1 MKKEQFGDLS
11 AFVTGGN
18 DGVGGGDGPVVILM
32 HGFGAPGFDLV
43 DLGSMF
49 EVPSQVRF
57 VFPEAPLALG
67 PGFSGGRAW
76 WMLDMALFEARA
88 RGERVDRSGDIPDSL
103 PGVSASLTALLE
115 HVEKRFELTRK
126 QVVLGGFSQGSMLAL
141 DVALQLDEKPAG
153 LLLMS
158 STLIATP
165 RWTPRMA
172 SLAGLPIVQSH
183 GAQDAILPLEDAER
197 LAQLLRDAGANLR
210 WVEFRG
216 GHEIPPVVLR
226 KGSEL
231 ICEALRI
238 QNATRQVRT

>member
-1 MKKEQFGDLS
+1 MKKEQFGELS
-11 AFVTGGN
+11 AYVTGGS
-18 DGVGGGDGPVVILM
+18 DGVGGGSGPVVILL

-43 DLGSMF
+43 DVGSMF
-49 EVPSQVRF
+49 EVPDQVRF

-88 RGERVDRSGDIPDSL
+88 RGVVIDRSGDIPESL
-103 PGVSASLTALLE
+103 AEVSASLTSL
-115 HVEKRFELTRK
+115 VEQVEERFGLSRK

-141 DVALQLDEKPAG
+141 DAALHMQEKPAG
-153 LLLMS
+153 LLLLS
-158 STLIATP
+158 STLIARP
-165 RWTPRMA
+165 RWEPRMA
-172 SLAGLPIVQSH
+172 SLAGVPIVLSH
-183 GAQDAILPLEDAER
+183 GAQDAILPLSDAER
-197 LAQLLRDAGANLR
+197 LAQLLREAGAKLR

-231 ICEALRI
+231 IREALL
-238 QNATRQVRT
+238 

>member
-11 AFVTGGN
+11 AFVTGGS
-18 DGVGGGDGPVVILM
+18 DGVGGGSGPLVILM

-49 EVPSQVRF
+49 EVPSEVRF

-88 RGERVDRSGDIPDSL
+88 RGERIDRSDDIPDAL
-103 PGVSASLTALLE
+103 PAVSASLTTLVEQVEQRFAL
-115 HVEKRFELTRK
+115 KRK

-141 DVALQLDEKPAG
+141 DVALHMAEKPAG

-172 SLAGLPIVQSH
+172 SLADLPIVLSH
-183 GAQDAILPLEDAER
+183 GAQDALLPLADAER
-197 LAQLLRDAGANLR
+197 LAQLLRDAGTKLR

-231 ICEALRI
+231 ICEALG
-238 QNATRQVRT
+238 VRA

>member
-1 MKKEQFGDLS
+1 MKKEQFGELS
-11 AFVTGGN
+11 AFVTGGS
-18 DGVGGGDGPVVILM
+18 DGTGGGDGPVVILL

-49 EVPSQVRF
+49 ELPDQVRF

-88 RGERVDRSGDIPDSL
+88 RGVVIDRSGDIPDTL
-103 PGVSASLTALLE
+103 AAVSADLISL
-115 HVEKRFELTRK
+115 VEAVEQRFALTRK
-126 QVVLGGFSQGSMLAL
+126 QLVLGGFSQGSMLAL
-141 DVALQLDEKPAG
+141 DAALHMEEKPAG
-153 LLLMS
+153 LLLLS
-158 STLIATP
+158 STLIARP
-165 RWTPRMA
+165 RWEPRMA

-183 GAQDAILPLEDAER
+183 GAQDAILSLTDAER
-197 LAQLLRDAGANLR
+197 LATLLREAGAQLR

-231 ICEALRI
+231 IRGALGL
-238 QNATRQVRT
+238 

>member
-1 MKKEQFGDLS
+1 MKKEQFGELS
-11 AFVTGGN
+11 AYVTGGS
-18 DGVGGGDGPVVILM
+18 DGVGGGSGPVVILL

-43 DLGSMF
+43 DVGSMF
-49 EVPSQVRF
+49 EVPDQVRF

-88 RGERVDRSGDIPDSL
+88 RGVVLDRSGDIPESL
-103 PGVSASLTALLE
+103 AEVSASVTSL
-115 HVEKRFELTRK
+115 VEQVEERFGLSRK

-141 DVALQLDEKPAG
+141 DAALHMQEKPAG
-153 LLLMS
+153 LLLLS
-158 STLIATP
+158 STLIARP
-165 RWTPRMA
+165 RWEPRMA
-172 SLAGLPIVQSH
+172 GLAGVPIVLSH
-183 GAQDAILPLEDAER
+183 GAQDAILPLSDAER
-197 LAQLLRDAGANLR
+197 LAQLLREAGAKLR

-231 ICEALRI
+231 IREALL
-238 QNATRQVRT
+238 

>member
-1 MKKEQFGDLS
+1 MRKEQFGELS
-11 AFVTGGN
+11 AFVTGGP
-18 DGVGGGDGPVVILM
+18 DGEGGGTGPVVILL

-49 EVPSQVRF
+49 EVPSEVRF

-88 RGERVDRSGDIPDSL
+88 RGVVMDRSGDIPETL
-103 PGVSASLTALLE
+103 AKVSADLVAL
-115 HVEKRFELTRK
+115 VEQVESRFGLTRK

-141 DVALQLDEKPAG
+141 DAALHMDEKPAG
-153 LLLMS
+153 LLLLS
-158 STLIATP
+158 STLIARP
-165 RWTPRMA
+165 RWETRV
-172 SLAGLPIVQSH
+172 AGLSGVPIVLSH
-183 GAQDAILPLEDAER
+183 GAQDAILPLSDAER
-197 LAQLLRDAGANLR
+197 LATLLRDAGANLR

-231 ICEALRI
+231 IREALGF
-238 QNATRQVRT
+238 

>member
-1 MKKEQFGDLS
+1 MRKEQFGQLS
-11 AFVTGGN
+11 AFVTGGD
-18 DGVGGGDGPVVILM
+18 DGIGGGTGPVVILL

-76 WMLDMALFEARA
+76 WMLDLALFEARA
-88 RGERVDRSGDIPDSL
+88 RGELIDRSGDVPETLAQVSTSL
-103 PGVSASLTALLE
+103 VSL
-115 HVEKRFELTRK
+115 VEDVERRFGLTRK

-141 DVALQLDEKPAG
+141 DAALQMQEKPAG
-153 LLLMS
+153 LLLLS
-158 STLIATP
+158 STLIARP
-165 RWTPRMA
+165 RWEPLAA

-183 GAQDAILPLEDAER
+183 GAQDAILQLADAER
-197 LAQLLRDAGANLR
+197 LAKMLRDAGAQLR

-226 KGSEL
+226 KSSEL
-231 ICEALRI
+231 ICEAL
-238 QNATRQVRT
+238 ALKP

>member
-1 MKKEQFGDLS
+1 MNKAQFGALS
-11 AFVTGGN
+11 AFVTGGS
-18 DGVGGGDGPVVILM
+18 DGVGGGTGPVVILL

-49 EVPSQVRF
+49 EVPSEVRF

-88 RGERVDRSGDIPDSL
+88 RGERIDRSDDVPDTL
-103 PGVSASLTALLE
+103 AQVSADLSALVTE
-115 HVEKRFELTRK
+115 VERRFGLTRK

-141 DVALQLDEKPAG
+141 DAALHMSEKPAG
-153 LLLMS
+153 LLLLS
-158 STLIATP
+158 STLIAKP
-165 RWTPRMA
+165 RWQPLFATLSGVPV
-172 SLAGLPIVQSH
+172 VQSH
-183 GAQDAILPLEDAER
+183 GAQDAILPLGDAER
-197 LAQLLRDAGANLR
+197 LATKLREAGANLR

-231 ICEALRI
+231 IREALF
-238 QNATRQVRT
+238 